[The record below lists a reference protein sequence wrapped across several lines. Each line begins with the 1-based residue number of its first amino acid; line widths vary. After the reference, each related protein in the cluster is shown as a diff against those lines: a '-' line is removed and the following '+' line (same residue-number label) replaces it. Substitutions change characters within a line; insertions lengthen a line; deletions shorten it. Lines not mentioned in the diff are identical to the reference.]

1 MSKVILIEPNFLIS
15 LYSCVKIASLAVHI
29 FQLWKCESGLETG
42 TIQTES
48 QESSYGW

>member
-15 LYSCVKIASLAVHI
+15 LHPCVKMASLAVHI
-29 FQLWKCESGLETG
+29 FQLWKYEYGLETG
-42 TIQTES
+42 TIQTER